1 MGRFITW
8 MRKNLAGSGSP
19 LRQGSTTESWPALI
33 HFSRLLDSCSLQ
45 DYNFDEKNYK
55 NLS

>member
-1 MGRFITW
+1 MVFSI
-8 MRKNLAGSGSP
+8 RKIKIP
-19 LRQGSTTESWPALI
+19 
-33 HFSRLLDSCSLQ
+33 RLLDSCSLR